1 MNHFADPWVRIQAVQ
16 RSMSLIFFAQTFCIV
31 FTLNWVSYDLGAV
44 RKQCGPKRGRR
55 RQFFLVYG
63 ITWFIVP
70 GPAGRWCLVELFWA
84 DDGQTIPPH
93 HSIAKYLKNLKL
105 IPRTTTFFLRHCVN
119 SLEPTYYIICCESL
133 ALSRIISQRLLASRK
148 WGSFHWKKCH

>member
-1 MNHFADPWVRIQAVQ
+1 M
-16 RSMSLIFFAQTFCIV
+16 
-31 FTLNWVSYDLGAV
+31 G
-44 RKQCGPKRGRR
+44 RGT
-55 RQFFLVYG
+55 QFFLVYG

-70 GPAGRWCLVELFWA
+70 APAGRWCLVELFWA

-119 SLEPTYYIICCESL
+119 IPAFIVSDRFSDAFSFSPLTFTHNTEIRMI
-133 ALSRIISQRLLASRK
+133 LSTFAANWIVGRLFLPFFF
-148 WGSFHWKKCH
+148 GTLYVENL